1 MCVCVC
7 GGGGG
12 GLVYCVYLL
21 RMHVLKNMIYI
32 LLEILQFSFTT
43 FYISA
48 LNMTQYIIRFSHKI
62 HILQKYVNVCFQYL
76 VWLHFAAVTAG
87 KADQSCTTSCRNFS
101 SFLSTKPLVMWFL
114 KTPCFRSFHNNS
126 VGLWFR
132 HWLGRSKTLPLFFFN
147 HSLIKRLVC
156 LCSCLAAWHTF
167 P

>member
-1 MCVCVC
+1 MCV

-21 RMHVLKNMIYI
+21 RMHVLKNMIYNTAWN
-32 LLEILQFSFTT
+32 FTIF
-43 FYISA
+43 FYNFLYFCIEYDPIHHQIF
-48 LNMTQYIIRFSHKI
+48 TQDS

-156 LCSCLAAWHTF
+156 LV
-167 P
+167 